1 MSPFTPNAIT
11 TLLNG
16 NVPEGQDSIVQ
27 IINIKKIQA
36 DRYRVIL
43 SDGVHFA
50 HGMMASQ
57 LYQLIVNSEVVENTV
72 IRVKEYMTN
81 LVQDKIVVILLGID
95 VLHTEQTRLGNPVEC
110 KPGDEASVAPNSHVN
125 QPQAKSMYNNNNNN
139 PYNNN
144 NAHNNRKPEP
154 TPSSINNPYGSPK
167 SKPYQRPMSQNQP
180 IVHSNASNVVLTPI
194 ASLNMYANRWTIKAR
209 VTTKNPIKEWNNAK
223 GQGKLFSVS
232 LLDSSE
238 KDIRATFFKE
248 AVDSFYNMLD
258 VGGVYTFS
266 GGRLKVANAQW
277 NTCKSPLEISFDDKA
292 SIQKVQDEG
301 NIKEQSFEFVKIS
314 QLESMEPGAN
324 VDLLTIVKSVGIPST
339 IISKKS
345 SKELNKCDLVLVDD
359 SGVEISLTLWGDN
372 ALGADQEYEG
382 RPVVAFKCLRLGDY
396 GGRSLSS
403 SFNSS
408 IQKEPRTVPEVA
420 QLRSWWQS
428 TGGSVSKSLSTVGTS
443 RGDSFENRK
452 FISSIKGEQLG
463 FQEKPDWVSMKCTIN
478 FIKKDKEG
486 GPWYTA
492 CPNAD
497 EPCKNRFKV
506 TQTTDGSF
514 HCDKCDKAYQ
524 NCYRKFIFS
533 ATITDDTCTTWVS
546 MFDEQAKQLLGANIT
561 ADGLHKR
568 CFEGE
573 YDNDHF
579 DSVFAQ
585 AQFTDWIAKCRVKQE
600 MVGDEERVKTTVYS
614 LTPVDYTAESKE
626 LLRAIESM

>member
-1 MSPFTPNAIT
+1 MR
-11 TLLNG
+11 
-16 NVPEGQDSIVQ
+16 
-27 IINIKKIQA
+27 IIP
-36 DRYRVIL
+36 
-43 SDGVHFA
+43 
-50 HGMMASQ
+50 AS
-57 LYQLIVNSEVVENTV
+57 S
-72 IRVKEYMTN
+72 
-81 LVQDKIVVILLGID
+81 
-95 VLHTEQTRLGNPVEC
+95 C
-110 KPGDEASVAPNSHVN
+110 
-125 QPQAKSMYNNNNNN
+125 
-139 PYNNN
+139 
-144 NAHNNRKPEP
+144 
-154 TPSSINNPYGSPK
+154 
-167 SKPYQRPMSQNQP
+167 
-180 IVHSNASNVVLTPI
+180 SN
-194 ASLNMYANRWTIKAR
+194 
-209 VTTKNPIKEWNNAK
+209 
-223 GQGKLFSVS
+223 
-232 LLDSSE
+232 
-238 KDIRATFFKE
+238 
-248 AVDSFYNMLD
+248 
-258 VGGVYTFS
+258 
-266 GGRLKVANAQW
+266 LKVANAQW